1 MEKFISKTKNRYEN
15 IVNKDTSTK
24 NIFIPSSNKH
34 FSWHDK
40 ITGRKVIFDGS
51 VINHG

>member
-1 MEKFISKTKNRYEN
+1 MEKFISKTKNR
-15 IVNKDTSTK
+15 KDTSTK